1 MSYDLDDIIEHYG
14 VKGMK
19 WGVRKDPDRVSA
31 KKQAKMEKK
40 ADKKWTKG
48 MTNAK
53 IQKAMADSDSRTK
66 KQQEKLANLM
76 TNSDLY
82 KKALSG
88 DQQAMKEFNFKWT
101 MEYANILNKDMSKQA
116 ELKSPSGKKALE
128 VMLARIGDEPFMAP
142 RIVDKES
149 EDVSMSYDLDDI
161 IEHYGVKGMKWGVRK
176 EYEPV
181 DRQKPSA
188 KLIKSSNKV
197 LEAVRAGTYAGL
209 AKINPR
215 ETTYAIKKLL
225 IKHKTSD
232 STITSML
239 NQKSRETGVVTTDED
254 LMKVLDRDGIKKH
267 QEAVYDN
274 LDETDIGRLK
284 KYTDSAA
291 YSRTINTY
299 LATGQPEH
307 VKQKSDELKESIS
320 KNSLN
325 DMVVY
330 RSTNLKFST
339 DGLAKKLDSMGEEQ
353 LAKAFG
359 DFDKNFKGK
368 SFKENRVYSTSTS
381 PTFAIDTWRK
391 VNPNAAKTYNSYLV
405 IETKNTPGLLADG
418 RNGKGKKLVN
428 TGSNQEA
435 ILAPNKMTYKKL
447 AFDEERQMFAVYMEA
462 E

>member
-1 MSYDLDDIIEHYG
+1 MRPDVEQLIEHHG

-19 WGVRKDPDRVSA
+19 WGVRKKP
-31 KKQAKMEKK
+31 EKK
-40 ADKKWTKG
+40 KLIVGLTENSRNKDRRPSYIAPGLGGMAIHIAATHSENKKLNNAISKSMNTPIKSIDKKSLKH
-48 MTNAK
+48 A
-53 IQKAMADSDSRTK
+53 R
-66 KQQEKLANLM
+66 E
-76 TNSDLY
+76 
-82 KKALSG
+82 
-88 DQQAMKEFNFKWT
+88 AMKNYT
-101 MEYANILNKDMSKQA
+101 DL
-116 ELKSPSGKKALE
+116 
-128 VMLARIGDEPFMAP
+128 RMAFEGE
-142 RIVDKES
+142 DKEYNI
-149 EDVSMSYDLDDI
+149 V
-161 IEHYGVKGMKWGVRK
+161 EHYGVKGMKWGVRK

-181 DRQKPSA
+181 GRGDKVKESI
-188 KLIKSSNKV
+188 KKSSANLV
-197 LEAVRAGTYAGL
+197 EAVRAGTYAGL

-215 ETTYAIKKLL
+215 ETTYAIKKLF
-225 IKHKTSD
+225 IKHKTTD

-239 NQKSRETGVVTTDED
+239 NKKSKETGVVTTDED

-267 QEAVYDN
+267 QEVVYDN
-274 LDETDIGRLK
+274 IDDTDIGRLK

-307 VKQKSDELKESIS
+307 VKKQSDELKESIG
-320 KNSLN
+320 KNKLS
-325 DMVVY
+325 DTVVY

-418 RNGKGKKLVN
+418 RNGKGKRLVN

>member
-1 MSYDLDDIIEHYG
+1 
-14 VKGMK
+14 
-19 WGVRKDPDRVSA
+19 
-31 KKQAKMEKK
+31 
-40 ADKKWTKG
+40 
-48 MTNAK
+48 
-53 IQKAMADSDSRTK
+53 
-66 KQQEKLANLM
+66 
-76 TNSDLY
+76 
-82 KKALSG
+82 
-88 DQQAMKEFNFKWT
+88 
-101 MEYANILNKDMSKQA
+101 
-116 ELKSPSGKKALE
+116 
-128 VMLARIGDEPFMAP
+128 
-142 RIVDKES
+142 
-149 EDVSMSYDLDDI
+149 MSYDLDDI

-181 DRQKPSA
+181 GRGDKVKESI
-188 KLIKSSNKV
+188 KKSSANLV
-197 LEAVRAGTYAGL
+197 EAVRAGTYAGL

-215 ETTYAIKKLL
+215 ETTYAIKKLF
-225 IKHKTSD
+225 IKHKTTD

-239 NQKSRETGVVTTDED
+239 NKKSKETGVVTTDED
-254 LMKVLDRDGIKKH
+254 LMEVLDRDGIKKH
-267 QEAVYDN
+267 KEAVYDN

>member
-1 MSYDLDDIIEHYG
+1 MY
-14 VKGMK
+14 
-19 WGVRKDPDRVSA
+19 
-31 KKQAKMEKK
+31 
-40 ADKKWTKG
+40 
-48 MTNAK
+48 
-53 IQKAMADSDSRTK
+53 
-66 KQQEKLANLM
+66 
-76 TNSDLY
+76 
-82 KKALSG
+82 
-88 DQQAMKEFNFKWT
+88 
-101 MEYANILNKDMSKQA
+101 
-116 ELKSPSGKKALE
+116 
-128 VMLARIGDEPFMAP
+128 
-142 RIVDKES
+142 
-149 EDVSMSYDLDDI
+149 YDLDDI

-181 DRQKPSA
+181 DRQKPSE

-215 ETTYAIKKLL
+215 ETTYAIKKLFTR
-225 IKHKTSD
+225 HKQSD

-239 NQKSRETGVVTTDED
+239 NQKSKQTGVVTTDEE
-254 LMKVLDRDGIKKH
+254 LIKVLDRDGIKKH
-267 QEAVYDN
+267 KEAVYDN
-274 LDETDIGRLK
+274 LDDTDIGRLK
-284 KYTDSAA
+284 RYTDSAA

-299 LATGQPEH
+299 LATGEPKH
-307 VKQKSDELKESIS
+307 VKQKADELKESIS
-320 KNSLN
+320 KNKLN
-325 DMVVY
+325 NMVVY

-339 DGLAKKLDSMGEEQ
+339 DGLAKKLDSIGEEQ

-418 RNGKGKKLVN
+418 RTSNGKRLVN